1 MNRLQLLKIYVFI
14 CFYHKELYL
23 IMNWNKFLEFLKIF
37 KSKSLSPTDG
47 TVQWETHLGESDKAS
62 GTSHT
67 NTGQLRNSGKAET
80 VPAKTVPADAA
91 IEGPDVGKR
100 LHVDVGQSGRG
111 VGAGGTI
118 NVHVR
123 HGRDFFMDVGG
134 SRIIFTGLSSNDRQS
149 QSDEKLHN
157 NIEIFY

>member
-1 MNRLQLLKIYVFI
+1 
-14 CFYHKELYL
+14 
-23 IMNWNKFLEFLKIF
+23 MNWNKFLELKKNF

-62 GTSHT
+62 GTGHT
-67 NTGQLRNSGKAET
+67 NTGQLRNSGKTKA
-80 VPAKTVPADAA
+80 VPAEASDTA

-118 NVHVR
+118 NVDIGQSDRGLGDRGAINVDVR
-123 HGRDFFMDVGG
+123 HGRDFFVDVGG
-134 SRIIFTGLSSNDRQS
+134 SRIIFPCLSSDDRQS
-149 QSDEKLHN
+149 QSDEKLQ
-157 NIEIFY
+157 NI

>member
-1 MNRLQLLKIYVFI
+1 M
-14 CFYHKELYL
+14 
-23 IMNWNKFLEFLKIF
+23 
-37 KSKSLSPTDG
+37 SKSLSPTDG

-62 GTSHT
+62 GTGHT
-67 NTGQLRNSGKAET
+67 NTGQLRNSGKTEA
-80 VPAKTVPADAA
+80 VPAEASDTA

-149 QSDEKLHN
+149 QSDEKLQ
-157 NIEIFY
+157 NI